1 MLGKIEGRSRR
12 GQQRMRWL
20 DGITDSMDMSLSK
33 LWELVMNREAWSAA
47 VHGIRKSDQ
56 HDWVT
61 ELNWWELW
69 SSFAA
74 SSVSLLPYFLLIL
87 SSFVLLQS
95 NWLPHCSSH
104 TLGIHLPLGPLH
116 LQFLLPDSL
125 SLLLL
130 LSRFSRVQLC
140 ATPETAAHQ
149 APPSLGLSRQEH
161 WSGLP
166 FPSPMHESENEV
178 AQSCPNSQWPLDC
191 SPPGSSVPRSKA
203 HVLSSFRS
211 SLKGH
216 FSRSLFSGYPV

>member
-1 MLGKIEGRSRR
+1 MASLTQWTWVWVSSGSWRWTGKPGVLQSM
-12 GQQRMRWL
+12 GSQR
-20 DGITDSMDMSLSK
+20 
-33 LWELVMNREAWSAA
+33 V
-47 VHGIRKSDQ
+47 Q

-74 SSVSLLPYFLLIL
+74 SSLSLLPYFLLIL

-166 FPSPMHESENEV
+166 FPSPMQESEK
-178 AQSCPNSQWPLDC
+178 W
-191 SPPGSSVPRSKA
+191 KW
-203 HVLSSFRS
+203 
-211 SLKGH
+211 
-216 FSRSLFSGYPV
+216 SRSVIIPANSTILHQFWTNMKFVRTTYDLSHLYIIKDAISSALFFLYLLHLINSDLFPWISA